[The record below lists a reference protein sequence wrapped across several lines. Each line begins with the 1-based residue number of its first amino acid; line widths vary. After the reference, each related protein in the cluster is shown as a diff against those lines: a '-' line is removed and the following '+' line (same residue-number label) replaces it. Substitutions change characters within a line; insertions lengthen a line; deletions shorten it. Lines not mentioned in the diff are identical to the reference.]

1 MLLQHERRERERQQ
15 TAKEEIEWVQQ
26 RAQERKEQAQDKLQI
41 SNLLQDLKDKEAD
54 LSKMRLTLS
63 MRGRSLSASR
73 IGHPRKPIAIID
85 QEEAGDS
92 EGGAESFS
100 NRCTIGIMLS
110 GARVDNLVVGGP
122 AYTTSLEKGD
132 EIVLIDGVG
141 VEVDDMPA
149 AIIGAD
155 LPGSIVILTI
165 KKAGSGDMKDVEVV
179 RVESRELADKRR
191 LFELF
196 TDIEN
201 LIGTLELGNC
211 CAAVVSQELGN

>member
-1 MLLQHERRERERQQ
+1 
-15 TAKEEIEWVQQ
+15 
-26 RAQERKEQAQDKLQI
+26 
-41 SNLLQDLKDKEAD
+41 
-54 LSKMRLTLS
+54 
-63 MRGRSLSASR
+63 
-73 IGHPRKPIAIID
+73 
-85 QEEAGDS
+85 
-92 EGGAESFS
+92 
-100 NRCTIGIMLS
+100 
-110 GARVDNLVVGGP
+110 VVGGP

-141 VEVDDMPA
+141 VELDDMPA

-165 KKAGSGDMKDVEVV
+165 KKAGSGDIEDVEVV

>member
-1 MLLQHERRERERQQ
+1 M
-15 TAKEEIEWVQQ
+15 QQ

-41 SNLLQDLKDKEAD
+41 SNLLKDLKDKEAE
-54 LSKMRLTLS
+54 LEKMRLTLS
-63 MRGRSLSASR
+63 VPRMPGRSLSASR
-73 IGHPRKPIAIID
+73 IDYPRKTITIMD

-92 EGGAESFS
+92 EEVAEPFS

-122 AYTTSLEKGD
+122 AYNTSLQKGD
-132 EIVLIDGVG
+132 EIVLIDGAG
-141 VEVDDMPA
+141 MEVDDMPA

-155 LPGSIVILTI
+155 LPGSIVILTV
-165 KKAGSGDMKDVEVV
+165 KKAGSGDIKDVDVV

-201 LIGTLELGNC
+201 LIGTQQLGPTVGQQ
-211 CAAVVSQELGN
+211 AVVSQELGHTLCLCVAC